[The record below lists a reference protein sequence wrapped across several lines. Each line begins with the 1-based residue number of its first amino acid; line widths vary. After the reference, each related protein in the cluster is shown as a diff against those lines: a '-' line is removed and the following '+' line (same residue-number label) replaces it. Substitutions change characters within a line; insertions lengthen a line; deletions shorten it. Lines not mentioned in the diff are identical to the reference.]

1 GQAPLQLDQGTI
13 LITGALAGLGLLA
26 ADWLVKRGARHL
38 ALVGRRGTSA
48 AAQETLRQ
56 LAERG
61 ATVKVLQGDV
71 SRPEDLTRI
80 LAEIEQTMPPL
91 RGVIHSAGVLDDG
104 ALLQQSWSRF
114 RTVMAPKVVGSWH
127 LHQLTRH
134 LPLDF
139 FVLFSSGAA

>member
-1 GQAPLQLDQGTI
+1 
-13 LITGALAGLGLLA
+13 
-26 ADWLVKRGARHL
+26 
-38 ALVGRRGTSA
+38 
-48 AAQETLRQ
+48 
-56 LAERG
+56 
-61 ATVKVLQGDV
+61 
-71 SRPEDLTRI
+71 
-80 LAEIEQTMPPL
+80 EQTMPPL

-139 FVLFSSGAA
+139 FVLFSSGAAVLGSPGQSNHAAANAFMDALAHCRRAQGLPAVSINWGPWAEVGAAAR